1 MHHSLCGWSVF
12 ILLALL
18 KFTCS
23 DAVIV
28 RESKKNLHHHM
39 TKREIEYYFGVKD
52 HSEIPEYDVSTPRQT
67 EANGRTVSRFRRR
80 RSVDHPDVLHY
91 NLHAFGSKLQLRLK
105 RNLKLMAPNMV
116 IERHHKGGLVTTQPA
131 PRNKYY
137 LGKVSSDADS
147 LVALRSDKGLS
158 GMIRTSDDLLFVQ
171 PLPAHLA
178 KRVRRSAD
186 TTPHLV
192 YRLSPGKTA
201 APGCQT
207 KTSGD
212 DRSKRST
219 HERKIRD
226 TTKDTDVYKYLEGAL
241 IVPKS
246 YEEKYGKDKFA
257 TVLLVIAN
265 LISGMYQDPS
275 IGDIKVYYVVSKII
289 VLESTQEQAGFSA
302 GDSNDAKLTKMVRW
316 TAASLSKADKDPD
329 HYDVFSY
336 VSNKIPA
343 GGLAN
348 VNVMCSS
355 GNGNVQADLGLQ
367 SALQIAHE
375 IGHNFNLGHDND
387 EGCHSNSYIMAA
399 SLPGG
404 VYAALWSN
412 CSRED
417 MQKFLGNEARSWCLK
432 DPPTQYPLPAL
443 SPVYQGKQPGQI
455 FSGDDQ
461 CEFQYGSG
469 WHMSPHQKG
478 VCGTLYCFKDGTQLS
493 LNAPVV
499 DGSPCG
505 VRKWCIG
512 GKCVDNG
519 RPRIHGGWSAW
530 PSVYSSCTRPCG
542 GGVQYRT
549 RVCRNPVPSN
559 GGSPCVGT
567 NKQRRICNSQP
578 CPEGSNT
585 FRVEQCLQKQGTPPF
600 YQKKNPCSLWCRS
613 GSTAIHHGDVEDG
626 TRCTLDL
633 SDLDVCVQGS
643 CRRVG
648 CDHVLDSDSMDD
660 RCGKCGGDGDTC
672 FIVRG
677 NYTTAHTEKGPE
689 KADLIVRLPVGA
701 FNVVFLMRKATNN
714 YLGVQADNGTY
725 LVGGK
730 TSSEKQLVLAANTSI
745 TYTRK
750 KNKFKD
756 LLQITGPTNTF
767 LKVMYVAVK
776 GGNPGLDYSFKRPV
790 KPSETPPERKFEWDV
805 TPWSACSTTCGQGV
819 KTRTARCIR
828 SDDKTPASDRACGK
842 KESTSEPCQVTPCPS
857 NWYQTPWSDC
867 SQSCGRGVQ
876 TRNVICRMK
885 INPTEYG
892 PSTNCSAEDK
902 PNITETSRYCNSI
915 ACLSDWDTKDGFV
928 RDKCGKP
935 FKKNEL
941 KCYHMDQFG
950 EKSRIPNLLC
960 RYREKPTRLP
970 CTTPSPPTTPTT
982 PTPTQ
987 GNKADADKKA
997 RGSQSI
1003 QAQSSV
1009 FLAFLIPLLQ
1019 ILL

>member
-1 MHHSLCGWSVF
+1 MNSLRTDTRIYRMHHSLCGWSVF

-18 KFTCS
+18 KFTC
-23 DAVIV
+23 
-28 RESKKNLHHHM
+28 
-39 TKREIEYYFGVKD
+39 
-52 HSEIPEYDVSTPRQT
+52 
-67 EANGRTVSRFRRR
+67 
-80 RSVDHPDVLHY
+80 
-91 NLHAFGSKLQLRLK
+91 
-105 RNLKLMAPNMV
+105 
-116 IERHHKGGLVTTQPA
+116 
-131 PRNKYY
+131 
-137 LGKVSSDADS
+137 
-147 LVALRSDKGLS
+147 
-158 GMIRTSDDLLFVQ
+158 
-171 PLPAHLA
+171 
-178 KRVRRSAD
+178 
-186 TTPHLV
+186 
-192 YRLSPGKTA
+192 
-201 APGCQT
+201 
-207 KTSGD
+207 SGD

-265 LISGMYQDPS
+265 L
-275 IGDIKVYYVVSKII
+275 
-289 VLESTQEQAGFSA
+289 
-302 GDSNDAKLTKMVRW
+302 
-316 TAASLSKADKDPD
+316 
-329 HYDVFSY
+329 
-336 VSNKIPA
+336 
-343 GGLAN
+343 
-348 VNVMCSS
+348 
-355 GNGNVQADLGLQ
+355 
-367 SALQIAHE
+367 
-375 IGHNFNLGHDND
+375 
-387 EGCHSNSYIMAA
+387 
-399 SLPGG
+399 
-404 VYAALWSN
+404 
-412 CSRED
+412 
-417 MQKFLGNEARSWCLK
+417 
-432 DPPTQYPLPAL
+432 
-443 SPVYQGKQPGQI
+443 
-455 FSGDDQ
+455 
-461 CEFQYGSG
+461 
-469 WHMSPHQKG
+469 
-478 VCGTLYCFKDGTQLS
+478 
-493 LNAPVV
+493 
-499 DGSPCG
+499 
-505 VRKWCIG
+505 WCIG

-549 RVCRNPVPSN
+549 RVCRNPV
-559 GGSPCVGT
+559 
-567 NKQRRICNSQP
+567 
-578 CPEGSNT
+578 
-585 FRVEQCLQKQGTPPF
+585 
-600 YQKKNPCSLWCRS
+600 S

-643 CRRVG
+643 CR
-648 CDHVLDSDSMDD
+648 
-660 RCGKCGGDGDTC
+660 
-672 FIVRG
+672 
-677 NYTTAHTEKGPE
+677 
-689 KADLIVRLPVGA
+689 
-701 FNVVFLMRKATNN
+701 
-714 YLGVQADNGTY
+714 
-725 LVGGK
+725 
-730 TSSEKQLVLAANTSI
+730 
-745 TYTRK
+745 
-750 KNKFKD
+750 
-756 LLQITGPTNTF
+756 
-767 LKVMYVAVK
+767 YVAVK